1 MAKTSIPTGK
11 KFDDYQVSMLAEVF
25 LTHRKELADYNQ
37 MEIVFRNLHDKFLEG
52 VKKNVFYRKT
62 PRVFA
67 SLTIFYV
74 QAAVAYRRVFSNF
87 PDDELL
93 LLYFYRNTVCMNPS
107 IGSCPDVSMSEA
119 KRIVKMKI

>member
-25 LTHRKELADYNQ
+25 SSHRKELADYNK
-37 MEIVFRNLHDKFLEG
+37 MELVFRKLHDKFMEG
-52 VKKNVFYRKT
+52 VNKNVFYRKT

-74 QAAVAYRRVFSNF
+74 QAAVAYRRVFTSL
-87 PDDELL
+87 PDDEQLL
-93 LLYFYRNTVCMNPS
+93 QYFYRNTVCMNPA
-107 IGSCPDVSMSEA
+107 IGSCPDVSMIEA
-119 KRIVKMKI
+119 KRILKMKI

>member
-1 MAKTSIPTGK
+1 MARTSIPTGK
-11 KFDDYQVSMLAEVF
+11 KFDDYQISMLAEVF
-25 LTHRKELADYNQ
+25 LTHREELSDYSK
-37 MEIVFRNLHDKFLEG
+37 MEEVFRKLHDRFLEG
-52 VKKNVFYRKT
+52 VQKNLFYRKT

-87 PDDELL
+87 PDNDQLL
-93 LLYFYRNTVCMNPS
+93 QYLYRNTVCMNPA

-119 KRIVKMKI
+119 KQILKMKL

>member
-11 KFDDYQVSMLAEVF
+11 KFDDFQISMLAEVF

-37 MEIVFRNLHDKFLEG
+37 MEIVFRKLHEKFMEG

-74 QAAVAYRRVFSNF
+74 QTAVAYRRVFSNF
-87 PDDELL
+87 SDDEQLL
-93 LLYFYRNTVCMNPS
+93 QYLYRNTVCMNPA

-119 KRIVKMKI
+119 KRILKMKL